1 MRKGSIMN
9 AKMLLGAIPLAL
21 VLSLACS
28 SPQQAAQVEVT
39 YYYLPG

>member
-1 MRKGSIMN
+1 MH
-9 AKMLLGAIPLAL
+9 AKLLLSTIPLAL

-28 SPQQAAQVEVT
+28 TPQQAAQVEVT